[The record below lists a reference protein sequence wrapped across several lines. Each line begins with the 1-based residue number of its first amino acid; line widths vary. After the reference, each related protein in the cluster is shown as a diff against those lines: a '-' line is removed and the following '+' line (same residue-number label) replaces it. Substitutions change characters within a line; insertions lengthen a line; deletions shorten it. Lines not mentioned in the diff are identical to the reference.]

1 MEVFPLHARGVLKL
15 VDHNRVNGCADFFI
29 DKGGISF
36 TDETVKKGIGI
47 GKQET
52 VVALV
57 LDTHFFVNVSEQSQ
71 VVQIAQGEVA

>member
-1 MEVFPLHARGVLKL
+1 M
-15 VDHNRVNGCADFFI
+15 
-29 DKGGISF
+29 
-36 TDETVKKGIGI
+36 KKGIGI
-47 GKQET
+47 GKQEA

>member
-1 MEVFPLHARGVLKL
+1 MEVFPLHARGVLKF
-15 VDHNRVNGCADFFI
+15 VDHNRVDGCADLFI